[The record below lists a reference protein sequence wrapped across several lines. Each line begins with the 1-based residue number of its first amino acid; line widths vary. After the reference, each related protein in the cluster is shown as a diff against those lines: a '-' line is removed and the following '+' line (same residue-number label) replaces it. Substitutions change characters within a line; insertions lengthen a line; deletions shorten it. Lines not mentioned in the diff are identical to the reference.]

1 LRTCFQEFFE
11 GAFQELFGKLDIM
24 IREPGY
30 VFRRLHIVL
39 HHVHIDVESDILAC
53 LEAAPV
59 LDKYHELL
67 WDNVLIREGH

>member
-1 LRTCFQEFFE
+1 
-11 GAFQELFGKLDIM
+11 M

-67 WDNVLIREGH
+67 WDNVLIREGHKRFLQISLIELVCYRGPLII